1 MICYFGG
8 QFADSIGQ
16 KIADLCPMNIKV
28 ILTGATGMVGEGVLL
43 ACLDHPAVTAVLMVN
58 RRPAGRQHPKLKECI
73 VPDFFDLAPYAG
85 QLTGYDACFF
95 CAGISS
101 VGMKE
106 PEYNRITYDTTLH
119 FAQELLHINPAMVFD
134 YISGAATDSSEKGRV
149 MWARVK
155 GRTENAL
162 IRLPFKGV
170 YNFRPGFM
178 RPTPGQQ
185 NIKGIYKVIG
195 GLYPVLRVLM
205 PNMVSTLQEV
215 GLAMINSVLFGYS
228 KQILEIKDIKL
239 LAAAR

>member
-1 MICYFGG
+1 MTL
-8 QFADSIGQ
+8 A
-16 KIADLCPMNIKV
+16 AAETLVRLNP
-28 ILTGATGMVGEGVLL
+28 GMTFVYV
-43 ACLDHPAVTAVLMVN
+43 
-58 RRPAGRQHPKLKECI
+58 
-73 VPDFFDLAPYAG
+73 
-85 QLTGYDACFF
+85 
-95 CAGISS
+95 
-101 VGMKE
+101 
-106 PEYNRITYDTTLH
+106 
-119 FAQELLHINPAMVFD
+119 
-134 YISGAATDSSEKGRV
+134 SGAGTDSTEKGRA